1 MNNKSIDQILKANK
15 ELREEI
21 NQLKKLA
28 IDLQNKKTSVNYNA
42 KESEEFH
49 RTLFEMS
56 PSGILLE
63 DSTGTILDANPAMCK
78 SMGYN
83 HEDLIGQ
90 KVHIL
95 AHPDNKDQV
104 DQNIRRLLSGE
115 SLQFVEKSIKKDG
128 TECFVQIN
136 ERSINLP
143 NGEIGIISITQDMTK
158 EVQAQLALRESE
170 EKFRSIFDNFSVGTG
185 IVSLDGRFQ
194 IVNQKFADI
203 VGYTIKELK
212 EIRNDDLTHPE
223 DNIETR
229 ENMKLLFEQKIDSF
243 NLEKRLIHK
252 NGNIVWVDLTVKPK
266 YNSTGEIESVI
277 GVVQDIT
284 EQKGAVDAL
293 RESEERFR
301 MMFSQNSA
309 VMLLVDPNDKQKILD
324 VNKAA
329 EEFYGY
335 KRSQLLQM
343 NMGKINVL
351 QEEKR
356 QILMDKAIKKPQNY
370 FQFKHK
376 LANDELK
383 DVEVYASPI
392 MQQDKKCMFVIVHD
406 ITERI
411 RAEREIT
418 RLATVVE
425 QAVESI
431 VITDIGGTIQ
441 YVNTAFEKIT
451 GYKKSEA
458 IGQNPRMLKSGKQ
471 GKEFYEDLWS
481 TILSGN
487 KWQGVIVNKR
497 KNGSLYYE
505 KAVIFPIKNEY
516 DKVINFTA
524 IMRDITLE
532 RKLEQQLQQ
541 VQKME
546 AIGTLSGGIA
556 HDFNNIL
563 TVINGHA
570 EIGLMNVDQSHAV
583 HDDLM
588 SILNAGKRAEKLTNQ
603 LLAFSRKQIHE
614 LKVIDINQTIKD
626 LEKMFRRL
634 MPEDIKIISDFPED
648 LPFIKADPGQIE
660 QIIINL
666 IINARD
672 AINEKQDKRSQKEI
686 VVKTELMDLDHLFV
700 DTHPGSKTGPHILMS
715 VQDSGVGMNVDV
727 QNRIFEPFFT
737 TKDVDKGTGLG
748 LATVYGIVKQNEGS
762 IYVKS
767 EIGKGTSF
775 EIYWPTTTESP
786 EKDYIE
792 TINQK
797 AYSGKETILFV
808 EDDEDVRQFACVA
821 LKSFGYNIIEA
832 NNGKNALQL
841 VKKENTSIDIIITD
855 LIMPEMNGQ
864 ELASMVHQFLPD
876 IKVLYVSGYTFDYLL
891 KDGEIEENINFLQ
904 KPYTIQSILKK
915 IRGALDS

>member
-1 MNNKSIDQILKANK
+1 MINKSKEQLLKENK
-15 ELREEI
+15 EFREEI
-21 NQLKKLA
+21 NQLKKLRVE
-28 IDLQNKKTSVNYNA
+28 LQSRKTGVNNDV

-63 DSTGTILDANPAMCK
+63 DSKGTILDANPAICK

-203 VGYTIKELK
+203 VGYTINELK

-223 DNIETR
+223 DTTETR
-229 ENMKLLFEQKIDSF
+229 KNMKLLFERKIDSF

-266 YNSTGEIESVI
+266 HNAIGEIESII

-284 EQKGAVDAL
+284 ERK
-293 RESEERFR
+293 
-301 MMFSQNSA
+301 
-309 VMLLVDPNDKQKILD
+309 
-324 VNKAA
+324 KA
-329 EEFYGY
+329 
-335 KRSQLLQM
+335 
-343 NMGKINVL
+343 
-351 QEEKR
+351 EK
-356 QILMDKAIKKPQNY
+356 
-370 FQFKHK
+370 
-376 LANDELK
+376 
-383 DVEVYASPI
+383 
-392 MQQDKKCMFVIVHD
+392 
-406 ITERI
+406 
-411 RAEREIT
+411 EII
-418 RLATVVE
+418 RLAAVVE

-431 VITDIGGTIQ
+431 VITDIDGTIR
-441 YVNTAFEKIT
+441 YVNAAFEKIT

-471 GKEFYEDLWS
+471 GKEFYKDLWS

-497 KNGSLYYE
+497 KNGSFYYE

-570 EIGLMNVDQSHAV
+570 EIGLMNVDQSHPV

-614 LKVIDINQTIKD
+614 LKVVDINQTIKD
-626 LEKMFRRL
+626 LDKMLRRL

-672 AINEKQDKRSQKEI
+672 AINEKQDKRSHKEI
-686 VVKTELMDLDHLFV
+686 IVKTEIVDLDHLFV
-700 DTHPGSKTGPHILMS
+700 DTHPGSQTGPHILMS
-715 VQDSGVGMNVDV
+715 VKDSGIGMNIDV

-767 EIGKGTSF
+767 EIGKGTTF
-775 EIYWPTTTESP
+775 EIYWPITTESP

-797 AYSGKETILFV
+797 VFSGKETILFV

-864 ELASMVHQFLPD
+864 ELASRVHKLLPD
-876 IKVLYVSGYTFDYLL
+876 LKVLFVSGYTFEHLL
-891 KDGEIEENINFLQ
+891 KDGEIDDSINFLQ
-904 KPYTIQSILKK
+904 KPYTVHNLLKRIREILDKK
-915 IRGALDS
+915 